1 MEDIENKIEEA
12 KAVIKELKQERALA
26 QSPVNET
33 KEARARYFEN
43 VKNEMKQNRA
53 VELGGTG
60 TVTVRTD
67 LVSALEDKTGLLARL
82 SVQAGAPG
90 THTIPV
96 WNGANVEFIPTGTDG
111 TFAAKNGVLSSKD
124 IEAKQFACLMQIND
138 DVFELSAVDFEAKL
152 YDILQK
158 AMAKSILK
166 QAFTGNGTGKQ
177 FTNIFTGATE
187 VSATALNVSAIEKLA
202 LTVSAKTDNAVMLIN
217 PITFGNITAGS
228 TKKDEILVKML
239 YDGNIHGVEIIKS
252 PFVPAGKVIAG
263 ELGNYAVGVAN
274 DIKITPIMTAGSA
287 TRNYQAIVYMG
298 GEAIVPADFFT
309 LKISSSSSS
318 GAGTGA

>member
-1 MEDIENKIEEA
+1 MENIENKIEEA

-26 QSPVNET
+26 QSPVNEA
-33 KEARARYFEN
+33 KEVRSRYFEN

-96 WNGANVEFIPTGTDG
+96 WNGAGVEFIPTETDG

-166 QAFTGNGTGKQ
+166 QVFNGTGVGKQ

-187 VSATALNVSAIEKLA
+187 VQADALNVAAIEKLA
-202 LTVSAKTDNAVMLIN
+202 LTVSSKTDNGVILIN
-217 PITFGNITAGS
+217 PITFGSVASSN
-228 TKKDEILVKML
+228 TKKDELLVKML
-239 YDGNIHGVEIIKS
+239 YEGNMHGVEIIKS
-252 PFVPAGKVIAG
+252 PFVPAEKVIAG

-298 GEAIVPADFFT
+298 GEAIVPTDFFT
-309 LKISSSSSS
+309 LKI
-318 GAGTGA
+318 GA

>member
-26 QSPVNET
+26 QSPVNEA

-67 LVSALEDKTGLLARL
+67 LVSALEDKTGLLVRL

-96 WNGANVEFIPTGTDG
+96 WNGANVEFIPTETDG

-239 YDGNIHGVEIIKS
+239 YDGNVHGVEIIKS
-252 PFVPAGKVIAG
+252 PFVPADKVIAG
-263 ELGNYAVGVAN
+263 ELGNYAIGVAN

-309 LKISSSSSS
+309 LKISSSS

>member
-1 MEDIENKIEEA
+1 MDNIENKIEEA

-26 QSPVNET
+26 QSPVNEA
-33 KEARARYFEN
+33 KEVRSRYFEN
-43 VKNEMKQNRA
+43 VKNEMKQNRS

-60 TVTVRTD
+60 TVTVKTD
-67 LVSALEDKTGLLARL
+67 LVSALEDKTGLLSRL

-96 WNGANVEFIPTGTDG
+96 WNGANVEFIPTEPDG
-111 TFAAKNGVLSSKD
+111 TFAPKNGVLSSKD

-138 DVFELSAVDFEAKL
+138 DVFELSAVDFETKL
-152 YDILQK
+152 YDILSK
-158 AMAKSILK
+158 ALTKTILK
-166 QAFTGNGTGKQ
+166 QTFNGTGINKQ

-187 VSATALNVSAIEKLA
+187 VQADALNVSAIEKLA

-239 YDGNIHGVEIIKS
+239 YDGNIHGVEIVKS
-252 PFVPAGKVIAG
+252 PFVPVDKVISG
-263 ELGNYAVGVAN
+263 ELGNYAIRVAN
-274 DIKITPIMTAGSA
+274 DIRITPIMTAGSA
-287 TRNYQAIVYMG
+287 TRNYQAIVYIG
-298 GEAIVPADFFT
+298 GDSIVPSDFYT
-309 LKISSSSSS
+309 LKI
-318 GAGTGA
+318 GG

>member
-26 QSPVNET
+26 QSPVNEA
-33 KEARARYFEN
+33 KEVRARYFEN

-60 TVTVRTD
+60 TVSVRTD
-67 LVSALEDKTGLLARL
+67 LVSALEDKTGLLSRL

-96 WNGANVEFIPTGTDG
+96 WNGAGVEFIPTEPDG
-111 TFAAKNGVLSSKD
+111 SFAAKNGVLSSKD
-124 IEAKQFACLMQIND
+124 IEAKQFACLMQVND

-152 YDILQK
+152 YDILSK

-166 QAFTGNGTGKQ
+166 QVFNGNGTGKQ

-187 VSATALNVSAIEKLA
+187 VQVDALNSSAIEKLA
-202 LTVSAKTDNAVMLIN
+202 LTVSSKTDNAVMLIN
-217 PITFGNITAGS
+217 PITFGNITSGS
-228 TKKDEILVKML
+228 TKKDEMLIKMI
-239 YDGNIHGVEIIKS
+239 YDGNMHGVEIIKS
-252 PFVPAGKVIAG
+252 PFVPADKVIAG
-263 ELGNYAVGVAN
+263 ELGNYAIGVAN

-298 GEAIVPADFFT
+298 GEAIVPADFYT
-309 LKISSSSSS
+309 LKI
-318 GAGTGA
+318 GA

>member
-1 MEDIENKIEEA
+1 MENIENKIEEA

-26 QSPVNET
+26 QSPVNEA
-33 KEARARYFEN
+33 KEARSRYFEN

-60 TVTVRTD
+60 TVSVRTD

-96 WNGANVEFIPTGTDG
+96 WNGANVEFIPTESDG

-124 IEAKQFACLMQIND
+124 IEAKQFACLMQVND

-152 YDILQK
+152 YDILSK

-166 QAFTGNGTGKQ
+166 QTFNGTGVGKQ

-187 VSATALNVSAIEKLA
+187 VSVDALNVAAIEKLA
-202 LTVSAKTDNAVMLIN
+202 LTVSSKTDNGVILIN
-217 PITFGNITAGS
+217 PITFGTVASGS
-228 TKKDEILVKML
+228 TKKDEILVKYL
-239 YDGNIHGVEIIKS
+239 YEGNMHGVEIIKS

-263 ELGNYAVGVAN
+263 ELGNYAIGIAN

-298 GEAIVPADFFT
+298 GEAIVPADFFA
-309 LKISSSSSS
+309 LKV
-318 GAGTGA
+318 GA

>member
-1 MEDIENKIEEA
+1 MENIENKIEEA

-26 QSPVNET
+26 QSPVNEA
-33 KEARARYFEN
+33 KEVRSRYFEN

-60 TVTVRTD
+60 TVSVRTD
-67 LVSALEDKTGLLARL
+67 LVSALEDKTGLLQRL
-82 SVQAGAPG
+82 SIQAGAPG

-96 WNGANVEFIPTGTDG
+96 WNGANVEFIPTESDG
-111 TFAAKNGVLSSKD
+111 SFAAKNGVLSSID

-138 DVFELSAVDFEAKL
+138 DIFELSAVDFEAKL

-166 QAFTGNGTGKQ
+166 QVFTGNGTGKQ

-187 VSATALNVSAIEKLA
+187 VSVTELNASAIEKLA

-217 PITFGNITAGS
+217 PITFGNITSGS
-228 TKKDEILVKML
+228 TKKDEMLIKMI
-239 YDGNIHGVEIIKS
+239 YDGSMHGVEIIKS
-252 PFVPAGKVIAG
+252 PFVPEGKIISG
-263 ELGNYAVGVAN
+263 ELGNYAIGIAN

-298 GEAIVPADFFT
+298 GESIVPSDFFT
-309 LKISSSSSS
+309 LKI
-318 GAGTGA
+318 GG

>member
-1 MEDIENKIEEA
+1 MENIENKIEEA

-26 QSPVNET
+26 QSPVNEA
-33 KEARARYFEN
+33 KEVRARYFEN

-67 LVSALEDKTGLLARL
+67 LVSALEDKTGLLSRL

-96 WNGANVEFIPTGTDG
+96 WNGANVEFIPTEPDG
-111 TFAAKNGVLSSKD
+111 SFAAKNGVLSSKD
-124 IEAKQFACLMQIND
+124 IEAKQFACLMQVND

-152 YDILQK
+152 YDILSK

-166 QAFTGNGTGKQ
+166 QTFTGNGTGKQ

-187 VSATALNVSAIEKLA
+187 VQVDALNVQAIEKLA
-202 LTVSAKTDNAVMLIN
+202 LTVSSKTDNAVMLIN
-217 PITFGNITAGS
+217 PITFGNITSGS
-228 TKKDEILVKML
+228 TKKDEMLIKMI
-239 YDGNIHGVEIIKS
+239 YDGNMHGVEIIKS
-252 PFVPAGKVIAG
+252 PFVPADKVIAG

-298 GEAIVPADFFT
+298 GEAIVPTDFFT
-309 LKISSSSSS
+309 LKI
-318 GAGTGA
+318 GA

>member
-1 MEDIENKIEEA
+1 MENIENKIEEA

-26 QSPVNET
+26 QSPVNEA
-33 KEARARYFEN
+33 KEVRSRYFEN

-60 TVTVRTD
+60 TVAVRTD

-96 WNGANVEFIPTGTDG
+96 WNGANVEFIPTESDG
-111 TFAAKNGVLSSKD
+111 TFAAKNGVLGSID
-124 IEAKQFACLMQIND
+124 IEAKQFACLMQVND
-138 DVFELSAVDFEAKL
+138 DVFELSAVDFESKL
-152 YDILQK
+152 YEILSK
-158 AMAKSILK
+158 AMAKTILK
-166 QAFTGNGTGKQ
+166 QTFNGTGIGKQ

-187 VSATALNVSAIEKLA
+187 VQVDALNVAAVEKLA
-202 LTVSAKTDNAVMLIN
+202 LTISSKSDNGVILVN

-228 TKKDEILVKML
+228 TKKDELLVKML
-239 YDGNIHGVEIIKS
+239 YEGNMHGVEIIKS
-252 PFVPAGKVIAG
+252 PFVPEGKVIAG

-298 GEAIVPADFFT
+298 GEAIVPADFYT
-309 LKISSSSSS
+309 LKI
-318 GAGTGA
+318 GA

>member
-1 MEDIENKIEEA
+1 MENIENKIEEA

-26 QSPVNET
+26 QSPLNEA
-33 KEARARYFEN
+33 KEVRSRYFEN

-67 LVSALEDKTGLLARL
+67 LVSALEDKTGLLSRL

-96 WNGANVEFIPTGTDG
+96 WNGANVEFIPTESDG

-124 IEAKQFACLMQIND
+124 IEAKQFACLMQVND
-138 DVFELSAVDFEAKL
+138 DVFELSAVDFESKL
-152 YDILQK
+152 YDILSK
-158 AMAKSILK
+158 AMSKTILK
-166 QAFTGNGTGKQ
+166 QVFTGNGVGKQ
-177 FTNIFTGATE
+177 FTNIFTNATE
-187 VSATALNVSAIEKLA
+187 VQVDALNVAAVEKLA
-202 LTVSAKTDNAVMLIN
+202 LTVSSKTDNGVILIN
-217 PITFGNITAGS
+217 PITFGNVTSGS

-239 YDGNIHGVEIIKS
+239 YDGNMHGVEIVKS
-252 PFVPAGKVIAG
+252 PFVPAEKVIAG

-298 GEAIVPADFFT
+298 GEAIVPADFYT
-309 LKISSSSSS
+309 LKI
-318 GAGTGA
+318 GA

>member
-33 KEARARYFEN
+33 KEVRARYFEN

-96 WNGANVEFIPTGTDG
+96 WNGANVEFIPTETDG

-239 YDGNIHGVEIIKS
+239 YDGNVHGVEIIKS
-252 PFVPAGKVIAG
+252 PFVPADKVIAG
-263 ELGNYAVGVAN
+263 ELGNYAIGVAN

-309 LKISSSSSS
+309 LKISSSS

>member
-1 MEDIENKIEEA
+1 MENIENKIEEA

-26 QSPVNET
+26 QSPVNEA
-33 KEARARYFEN
+33 KEVRARYFEN

-60 TVTVRTD
+60 TVSVRTD
-67 LVSALEDKTGLLARL
+67 LVSALEDKTGLLVRL
-82 SVQAGAPG
+82 SIQAGAPG

-96 WNGANVEFIPTGTDG
+96 WNGANVEFIPTEPDG
-111 TFAAKNGVLSSKD
+111 SFAAKNGVLSSKD

-138 DVFELSAVDFEAKL
+138 DVFELSAVDFESKL
-152 YDILQK
+152 YDILSK

-166 QAFTGNGTGKQ
+166 QVFTGNGTGKQ

-187 VSATALNVSAIEKLA
+187 VNADALNVAAIEKLA
-202 LTVSAKTDNAVMLIN
+202 LTVSAKTGNAVMLIN
-217 PITFGNITAGS
+217 PITFGNITSGS

-239 YDGNIHGVEIIKS
+239 YDGNMHGVEIIKS
-252 PFVPAGKVIAG
+252 PFVPAEKVIAG

-298 GEAIVPADFFT
+298 GEPIVNGDFYT
-309 LKISSSSSS
+309 LKI
-318 GAGTGA
+318 GA

>member
-1 MEDIENKIEEA
+1 MENIENKIEEA
-12 KAVIKELKQERALA
+12 KAVIKELKQERAMA
-26 QSPVNET
+26 QSPVNEV
-33 KEARARYFEN
+33 KEVRSRYFEN

-60 TVTVRTD
+60 TVAIRTD
-67 LVSALEDKTGLLARL
+67 LVSALEDKTGLLSRL

-96 WNGANVEFIPTGTDG
+96 WNGANVAFIPTESDG

-138 DVFELSAVDFEAKL
+138 DVFELSAIDFESKL
-152 YDILQK
+152 YDILSK
-158 AMAKSILK
+158 ALEKTILK
-166 QAFTGNGTGKQ
+166 QTFTGTGLAKQ

-187 VSATALNVSAIEKLA
+187 VQVDALNVSAIEKLA
-202 LTVSAKTDNAVMLIN
+202 LTVSSKTDNAVMLIN
-217 PITFGNITAGS
+217 PITFGSIASGS

-239 YDGNIHGVEIIKS
+239 YENNMHGFGIIKS
-252 PFVPAGKVIAG
+252 PFVPEGKVIAG

-274 DIKITPIMTAGSA
+274 DIRITPIMTAGSA
-287 TRNYQAIVYMG
+287 TRNYQAIVYLG
-298 GEAIVPADFFT
+298 GESIVPGDFFT
-309 LKISSSSSS
+309 LKI
-318 GAGTGA
+318 GA

>member
-1 MEDIENKIEEA
+1 MENIENKIEEA

-26 QSPVNET
+26 QSPVNEA
-33 KEARARYFEN
+33 KEVRSRYFEN

-60 TVTVRTD
+60 TVAIRTD
-67 LVSALEDKTGLLARL
+67 LVSVLENKTGLLSRL
-82 SVQAGAPG
+82 SIQAGAPG
-90 THTIPV
+90 THTSRV
-96 WNGANVEFIPTGTDG
+96 WNGANVEFIPTESDG
-111 TFAAKNGVLSSKD
+111 TFAAKNGVLGSKD

-138 DVFELSAVDFEAKL
+138 DVFELSAVDFESKL
-152 YDILQK
+152 YDVLSK
-158 AMAKSILK
+158 AMVKTILK
-166 QAFTGNGTGKQ
+166 QTFNGTGVGKQ

-187 VSATALNVSAIEKLA
+187 VQVDALNVSAIEKLA

-217 PITFGNITAGS
+217 PITFGNVASGS

-239 YDGNIHGVEIIKS
+239 YEGNMHGVEIIKS
-252 PFVPAGKVIAG
+252 PFVPEGKVIAG

-274 DIKITPIMTAGSA
+274 DIRITPIMTAGSA

-298 GEAIVPADFFT
+298 GSPIVDGDFFT
-309 LKISSSSSS
+309 LKI
-318 GAGTGA
+318 GA

>member
-1 MEDIENKIEEA
+1 MENIENKIEEA

-26 QSPVNET
+26 QSPVNEA
-33 KEARARYFEN
+33 KEVRARYFEN

-67 LVSALEDKTGLLARL
+67 LVSALEDKTGLLSRL

-96 WNGANVEFIPTGTDG
+96 WNGANVEFIPTEPDG

-124 IEAKQFACLMQIND
+124 IEAKQFACLMQVND
-138 DVFELSAVDFEAKL
+138 DVFELSAVDFESKL
-152 YDILQK
+152 YDILSK
-158 AMAKSILK
+158 AMAKTILK
-166 QAFTGNGTGKQ
+166 QTFNGNGTGKQ

-187 VSATALNVSAIEKLA
+187 VQVDALNVAAVEKLA

-217 PITFGNITAGS
+217 PITFGNITSGS

-239 YDGNIHGVEIIKS
+239 YDGNVHGVEIIKS
-252 PFVPAGKVIAG
+252 PFVPADKVIAG
-263 ELGNYAVGVAN
+263 ELGNYAIGVAN
-274 DIKITPIMTAGSA
+274 DIRIDPILVAGSA
-287 TRNYQAIVYMG
+287 TRNYQTIVYMG
-298 GEAIVPADFFT
+298 GSAIVPGDFYS
-309 LKISSSSSS
+309 LKV
-318 GAGTGA
+318 GA

>member
-1 MEDIENKIEEA
+1 MENIENKIEEA

-26 QSPVNET
+26 QSPVNEA
-33 KEARARYFEN
+33 KEVRARYFEN

-96 WNGANVEFIPTGTDG
+96 WNGANVEFIPTEANG

-138 DVFELSAVDFEAKL
+138 DVFELSAVDFESKL

-158 AMAKSILK
+158 ALTKSILK
-166 QAFTGNGTGKQ
+166 QVFNGNGTGKQ
-177 FTNIFTGATE
+177 FTNIFTGAKE
-187 VSATALNVSAIEKLA
+187 VQADALNVTAVEKLA
-202 LTVSAKTDNAVMLIN
+202 LTVSSKTDNAVMLIN
-217 PITFGNITAGS
+217 PITFGNVTAGS
-228 TKKDEILVKML
+228 TKKDELLIKML
-239 YDGNIHGVEIIKS
+239 YEGHMHGVEIIKS
-252 PFVPAGKVIAG
+252 PFVPEDKVIAG

-274 DIKITPIMTAGSA
+274 DIKISPILTAGSA

-298 GEAIVPADFFT
+298 GESIVPGDFFT
-309 LKISSSSSS
+309 LKI
-318 GAGTGA
+318 GA

>member
-1 MEDIENKIEEA
+1 MENIENKIEEA

-26 QSPVNET
+26 QSPVNEA
-33 KEARARYFEN
+33 KEVRSRYFEN

-96 WNGANVEFIPTGTDG
+96 WNGAGVEFIPTETDG

-166 QAFTGNGTGKQ
+166 QVFNGTGVGKQ

-187 VSATALNVSAIEKLA
+187 VQADALNVAAVEKLA
-202 LTVSAKTDNAVMLIN
+202 LTVSAKTDNGVILIN
-217 PITFGNITAGS
+217 PITFGSVASSN
-228 TKKDEILVKML
+228 TKKDELLVKML
-239 YDGNIHGVEIIKS
+239 YEGNMHGVEIIKS
-252 PFVPAGKVIAG
+252 PFVPAEKVIAG

-298 GEAIVPADFFT
+298 GDSIVPGDFYT
-309 LKISSSSSS
+309 LKV
-318 GAGTGA
+318 GA

>member
-1 MEDIENKIEEA
+1 MDNIENKIEEA

-26 QSPVNET
+26 QSPVNEA
-33 KEARARYFEN
+33 KEVRSRYFEN

-60 TVTVRTD
+60 TVSVRTD
-67 LVSALEDKTGLLARL
+67 LVSALEDKTGLLSRL
-82 SVQAGAPG
+82 SIQAGAPG

-96 WNGANVEFIPTGTDG
+96 WNGANVEFIPTESDG
-111 TFAAKNGVLSSKD
+111 TFSAKNGVLSSKD

-138 DVFELSAVDFEAKL
+138 DVFELSAVDFESKL
-152 YDILQK
+152 YEILSK
-158 AMAKSILK
+158 AMAKTILK
-166 QAFTGNGTGKQ
+166 QTFNGTGIAKQ

-187 VSATALNVSAIEKLA
+187 VQVDALNVAAIEKLA

-239 YDGNIHGVEIIKS
+239 YDGSIHGVEIIKS
-252 PFVPAGKVIAG
+252 PFVPEGKVISG
-263 ELGNYAVGVAN
+263 ELGNYAIGVAN

-287 TRNYQAIVYMG
+287 TRNYQAIVYIG
-298 GEAIVPADFFT
+298 GEAIVPSDFYT
-309 LKISSSSSS
+309 LKI
-318 GAGTGA
+318 GA

>member
-1 MEDIENKIEEA
+1 MENIENKIEEA

-26 QSPVNET
+26 QSPVNEA
-33 KEARARYFEN
+33 KEVRSRYFEN

-60 TVTVRTD
+60 TVSIRTD

-96 WNGANVEFIPTGTDG
+96 WNGANVEFIPTESDG

-124 IEAKQFACLMQIND
+124 VEAKQFACLMQIND
-138 DVFELSAVDFEAKL
+138 DVFELSAVDFESKL
-152 YDILQK
+152 YDILSK
-158 AMAKSILK
+158 AMAKTILK
-166 QAFTGNGTGKQ
+166 QTFNGTGVGKQ

-187 VSATALNVSAIEKLA
+187 VQVDALNVAAIEKLA
-202 LTVSAKTDNAVMLIN
+202 LTVSSKTDNGVILIN
-217 PITFGNITAGS
+217 PITFGNITSDS
-228 TKKDEILVKML
+228 TKKNEILVKML
-239 YDGNIHGVEIIKS
+239 YEGNMHGVEIIKS
-252 PFVPAGKVIAG
+252 PFLPEGKVIAG

-298 GEAIVPADFFT
+298 GEAIVPADFFV
-309 LKISSSSSS
+309 LKV
-318 GAGTGA
+318 GA

>member
-33 KEARARYFEN
+33 KEVRARYFEN

-67 LVSALEDKTGLLARL
+67 LVSALEDKTGLLSRL

-96 WNGANVEFIPTGTDG
+96 WNGANVEFIPTETNG

-217 PITFGNITAGS
+217 PITFGDITAGS

-309 LKISSSSSS
+309 LKISSSS

>member
-1 MEDIENKIEEA
+1 MENIENKIEEA

-26 QSPVNET
+26 QSPVNEA
-33 KEARARYFEN
+33 KEVRSRYFEN

-67 LVSALEDKTGLLARL
+67 LVSALEDKTGLLSRL

-96 WNGANVEFIPTGTDG
+96 WNGAGVEFIPTETDG

-166 QAFTGNGTGKQ
+166 QVFNGTGVGKQ

-187 VSATALNVSAIEKLA
+187 VSVDALNVAAIEKLA
-202 LTVSAKTDNAVMLIN
+202 LTVSSKTDNGVILIN
-217 PITFGNITAGS
+217 PITFGSVASSN
-228 TKKDEILVKML
+228 TKKDELLVKML
-239 YDGNIHGVEIIKS
+239 YEGNMHGVEIIKS
-252 PFVPAGKVIAG
+252 PFVPAEKVIAG

-298 GEAIVPADFFT
+298 GEAIVPTDFFT
-309 LKISSSSSS
+309 LTI
-318 GAGTGA
+318 GA

>member
-1 MEDIENKIEEA
+1 MDNIENKIEEA

-26 QSPVNET
+26 QSPVNEE
-33 KEARARYFEN
+33 KEVRSRYFEN

-60 TVTVRTD
+60 TVSIRTD
-67 LVSALEDKTGLLARL
+67 LVSALEDKTGLLSRL

-96 WNGANVEFIPTGTDG
+96 WNGAGVEFIPTESDG
-111 TFAAKNGVLSSKD
+111 SFAAKNGVLSSKD

-138 DVFELSAVDFEAKL
+138 DVFELSAVDFESKL
-152 YDILQK
+152 YEILSK
-158 AMAKSILK
+158 AMAKTILK
-166 QAFTGNGTGKQ
+166 QAFNGTGIGKQ

-187 VSATALNVSAIEKLA
+187 VQVDALNVAAVEKLA
-202 LTVSAKTDNAVMLIN
+202 LTVSSKTDNGMILIN
-217 PITFGNITAGS
+217 PITFGNVTAGS
-228 TKKDEILVKML
+228 TKKDELLIKML
-239 YDGNIHGVEIIKS
+239 YEGNMHGVEIIKS
-252 PFVPAGKVIAG
+252 PFVPEGKVIAG
-263 ELGNYAVGVAN
+263 ELGNYAVGIAN

-298 GEAIVPADFFT
+298 GSAIVPADFFT
-309 LKISSSSSS
+309 LKI
-318 GAGTGA
+318 GA

>member
-1 MEDIENKIEEA
+1 MENIENKIEEA

-26 QSPVNET
+26 QSPVNEA
-33 KEARARYFEN
+33 KEVRSRYFEN

-60 TVTVRTD
+60 TVSVRTD

-96 WNGANVEFIPTGTDG
+96 WNGANVEFIPTEPDG
-111 TFAAKNGVLSSKD
+111 SFAAKNGVLSSKD
-124 IEAKQFACLMQIND
+124 IEAKQFACLMQVND

-152 YDILQK
+152 YDILSK

-187 VSATALNVSAIEKLA
+187 VKADALNVAAIEKLA

-239 YDGNIHGVEIIKS
+239 YDGNVHGVEIIKS
-252 PFVPAGKVIAG
+252 PFVPAEKVIAG

-298 GEAIVPADFFT
+298 GEAIVPADFYT
-309 LKISSSSSS
+309 LKV
-318 GAGTGA
+318 GA

>member
-1 MEDIENKIEEA
+1 MENIENKIEEA

-26 QSPVNET
+26 QSPVNEA
-33 KEARARYFEN
+33 KEVRARYFEN

-60 TVTVRTD
+60 TVSVRTD
-67 LVSALEDKTGLLARL
+67 LVSALEDKTGLLQRL
-82 SVQAGAPG
+82 SIQAGACG

-96 WNGANVEFIPTGTDG
+96 WNGANVEFIPTESDG

-152 YDILQK
+152 YDILSK

-166 QAFTGNGTGKQ
+166 QVFNGTGTGKQ

-187 VSATALNVSAIEKLA
+187 VQVDALNVSAIEKLA
-202 LTVSAKTDNAVMLIN
+202 LTVSSKTDNAVMLIN
-217 PITFGNITAGS
+217 PITFGSVASSN
-228 TKKDEILVKML
+228 TKKDELLVKML
-239 YDGNIHGVEIIKS
+239 YEGNMHGVEIIKS
-252 PFVPAGKVIAG
+252 PFVPEGKVIAG

-287 TRNYQAIVYMG
+287 TRNYQTIVYIG
-298 GEAIVPADFFT
+298 GSPIVPADFFI
-309 LKISSSSSS
+309 LKVGS
-318 GAGTGA
+318 GS

>member
-1 MEDIENKIEEA
+1 MENIENKIEEA

-26 QSPVNET
+26 QSPVNEA

-96 WNGANVEFIPTGTDG
+96 WNGANVEFIPTESDG

-124 IEAKQFACLMQIND
+124 IEAKQFACLMQVND
-138 DVFELSAVDFEAKL
+138 DVFELSAVDFETKL
-152 YDILQK
+152 YDILSK

-166 QAFTGNGTGKQ
+166 QTFTGNGTGKQ
-177 FTNIFTGATE
+177 FANIFTGATE
-187 VSATALNVSAIEKLA
+187 VQVDALNVQAIEKLA
-202 LTVSAKTDNAVMLIN
+202 LTVSSKTDNAVMLIN

-228 TKKDEILVKML
+228 TKKDEILIKML
-239 YDGNIHGVEIIKS
+239 YDGNVHGVEIIKS
-252 PFVPAGKVIAG
+252 PFVPAEKVIAG
-263 ELGNYAVGVAN
+263 ELGNYAIGVAN

-298 GEAIVPADFFT
+298 GESIVPADFFT
-309 LKISSSSSS
+309 LKV
-318 GAGTGA
+318 GA